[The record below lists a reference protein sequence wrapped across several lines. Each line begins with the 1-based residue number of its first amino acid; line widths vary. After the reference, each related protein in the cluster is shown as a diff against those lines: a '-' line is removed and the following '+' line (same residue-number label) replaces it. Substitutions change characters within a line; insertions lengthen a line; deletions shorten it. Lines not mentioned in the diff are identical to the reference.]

1 MAKCSKDGCK
11 ANAIRD
17 QKYCFSHS
25 TNPET
30 IQKRK
35 QARSKGGSRGKLR
48 VVDSI
53 NTIQDVKRIIAE
65 TLNEV
70 RSSPTEN
77 IVGKA
82 RAIGYLCGI
91 ALTAIEKGDL
101 EERIAKLEEAQA
113 EVAS

>member
-1 MAKCSKDGCK
+1 MAICSKEGCK
-11 ANAIRD
+11 ANALTD
-17 QKYCFSHS
+17 DTYCFQHS
-25 TNPET
+25 QRSDIIER
-30 IQKRK
+30 RK

-70 RSSPTEN
+70 RSCGTDN
-77 IVGKA
+77 TVGKA
-82 RAIGYLCGI
+82 RAVGYLCGI

-101 EERIAKLEEAQA
+101 EARLSKLEEAQV
-113 EVAS
+113 ESAS